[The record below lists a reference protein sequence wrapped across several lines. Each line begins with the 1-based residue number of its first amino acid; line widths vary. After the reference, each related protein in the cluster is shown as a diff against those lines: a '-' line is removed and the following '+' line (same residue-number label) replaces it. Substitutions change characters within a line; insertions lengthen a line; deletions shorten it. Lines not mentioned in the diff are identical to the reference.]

1 MESIERLEQ
10 IPPSLLAAENVAYIV
25 IDGMRL
31 DKKMMIR
38 KAQMEAESILKN
50 RIYLSELGIESLE
63 RILEL

>member
-10 IPPSLLAAENVAYIV
+10 IPPRLLAASNVAYIV

-50 RIYLSELGIESLE
+50 RIYLSESGIKSLE